1 MWMYLK
7 PVVLAFL
14 FIVVWLV
21 ASIFFGK
28 KRLYS

>member
-1 MWMYLK
+1 MYLK
-7 PVVLAFL
+7 PVVLAL
-14 FIVVWLV
+14 IFIVVWLV